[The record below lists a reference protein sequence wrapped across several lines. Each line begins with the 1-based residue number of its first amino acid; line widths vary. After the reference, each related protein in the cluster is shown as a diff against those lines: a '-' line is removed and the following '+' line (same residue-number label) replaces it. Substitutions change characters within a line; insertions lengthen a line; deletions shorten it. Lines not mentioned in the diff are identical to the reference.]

1 MTPHDGTLMLE
12 VGSESPAGQAPDASE
27 DVSRLL
33 DENESL
39 GRELLRC
46 YEQMSLLFEITENIA
61 HLGDAATIQ
70 AALIRRYGSML
81 NVGALLLEDG
91 TRCQVIDGYE
101 SLGRPLPANGGVIR
115 AALHGEIQRV
125 RESQRALTCRLD
137 APGSSVELRG
147 AHAMLGS
154 LQQCNAPQIVLIA
167 LRHHSD
173 APFDTGERLAAESVL
188 GYGGHILTNALMLRQ
203 VQQMA
208 METVRALANAIDAK
222 DNYTRGHS
230 ERVGWLAKFLGRA
243 LGLPPAE
250 LQHVEWAGLLHD
262 VGKIGVPEWIL
273 NKPGPLTSEETAEM
287 QKHPRLSYEVLKPIA
302 SLESILPG
310 VLYHHE
316 NHDGSGYPER
326 IRGEDIPL
334 IARILHVVDIFDAL
348 TSTRAY
354 RTQYSIDRAMEIL
367 REGAGRVTD
376 PRITDVF
383 IRSFRQYMRDSQADY
398 LERFAH
404 IALGPA
410 PAASD

>member
-1 MTPHDGTLMLE
+1 MIPHEIGNPLDTATELLSGH
-12 VGSESPAGQAPDASE
+12 AFDANE

-33 DENESL
+33 EENESL

-70 AALIRRYGSML
+70 AALIRRYATML
-81 NVGALLLEDG
+81 NVGALLLDDG
-91 TRCQVIDGYE
+91 SRCVVIDGYE
-101 SLGRPLPANGGVIR
+101 SLGRPLPANGRAIR
-115 AALHGEIQRV
+115 VALGNEIQHV
-125 RESQRALTCRLD
+125 RQSQRALLCRLD
-137 APGSSVELRG
+137 TPGASMELRG
-147 AHAMLGS
+147 AFVMLGS
-154 LQQCNAPQIVLIA
+154 LQQCNAPPSVLIA

-173 APFDTGERLAAESVL
+173 PPFDRGERLAAESVL
-188 GYGGHILTNALMLRQ
+188 GYGGHILTNVLMLRQ

-262 VGKIGVPEWIL
+262 VGKIGVPEQIL
-273 NKPGPLTSEETAEM
+273 NKPGALTPEETAEI

-302 SLESILPG
+302 SLEPILPG

-316 NHDGSGYPER
+316 NHDGSGYPEG
-326 IRGEDIPL
+326 IRGDDIPL
-334 IARILHVVDIFDAL
+334 TARILHVVDIFDAL

-367 REGAGRVTD
+367 REGAGKVTD
-376 PRITDVF
+376 PRITEVF
-383 IRSFRQYMRDSQADY
+383 VRTFRQYMRDSQADY

-410 PAASD
+410 PE